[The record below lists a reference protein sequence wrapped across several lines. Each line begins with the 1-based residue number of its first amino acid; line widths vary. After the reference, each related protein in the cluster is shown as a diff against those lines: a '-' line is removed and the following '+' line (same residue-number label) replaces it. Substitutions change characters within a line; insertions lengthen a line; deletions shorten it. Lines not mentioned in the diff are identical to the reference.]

1 MASKKLFL
9 ILLKRLSTGKE
20 ATVGGETPV
29 FGGYF
34 EYLQFVV
41 NVPVFFFVLFLSI
54 YAFLKLRQVIRERV
68 TVYYLLFWVTA
79 TVYFGIK
86 VFGYLSGAV
95 PIYMYGRLM
104 TAYTAIAFLVPF
116 ATNFNRTRP
125 SRAVVAK
132 VAAVGWWILAIL
144 SGLYFGYT
152 AYLDTPPVWNTGTLL
167 AASLTT
173 PVILGAGGSIV
184 LSTRKS
190 TKLFHR
196 VRGKLIGI
204 PLITGVMVESLSWV
218 LVEGGLGNNLV
229 TLIGVFSVPI
239 VLIPSLLLLY
249 IGFNMPIRLQLWL
262 GILPRK
268 QQT

>member
-1 MASKKLFL
+1 LRRS
-9 ILLKRLSTGKE
+9 RTGKK
-20 ATVGGETPV
+20 ANLRGGTPV

-34 EYLQFVV
+34 EYLQFIV
-41 NVPVFFFVLFLSI
+41 NIPVFFFLLFVSI
-54 YAFLKLRQVIRERV
+54 YAFFKLRQVIHERV
-68 TVYYLLFWVTA
+68 TVYYLLFWVVA

-86 VFGYLSGAV
+86 VFGYLSGV
-95 PIYMYGRLM
+95 VQVYMYGRLM

-125 SRAVVAK
+125 GRAVLAK
-132 VAAVGWWILAIL
+132 AAAVGWWVFAVA

-152 AYLDTPPVWNTGTLL
+152 VYANAPPVWNMGTLL

-173 PVILGAGGSIV
+173 FVILGTGISIV

-218 LVEGGLGNNLV
+218 LVEGGLGSDLV
-229 TLIGVFSVPI
+229 ILIGVFSVPLI
-239 VLIPSLLLLY
+239 LIPSLILLY
-249 IGFNMPIRLQLWL
+249 IGFNMPTRLQLWL